1 MRLVLTRLLPDLLV
15 RRDRPVQQGILE
27 PWAQL
32 GLRDQLGQAEA
43 WVQLARQDPQARLV
57 LLELIQL
64 LRDLQDL
71 RVRLAPQ
78 GQQDLQGQQGHQV

>member
-1 MRLVLTRLLPDLLV
+1 MQQDRQ
-15 RRDRPVQQGILE
+15 DRPVQQGILE

-71 RVRLAPQ
+71 RGRLAPRDRLVQ
-78 GQQDLQGQQGHQV
+78 PDQQV